1 MIFQNN
7 DFLLSVFFIIILILA
22 EREVPNNKL
31 CVAARDGFYVCNVS
45 CTLTVSHTSKVSGDM
60 FIKPGIN

>member
-1 MIFQNN
+1 
-7 DFLLSVFFIIILILA
+7 VFFIIILILA

-31 CVAARDGFYVCNVS
+31 CVATRDGFHVCNVS

>member
-1 MIFQNN
+1 
-7 DFLLSVFFIIILILA
+7 VFFIIILIIA

-31 CVAARDGFYVCNVS
+31 CVAIRDGFYVCNVS
-45 CTLTVSHTSKVSGDM
+45 CTLTVSLTFKVFKVSGDM